1 MGGRGRRTKIR
12 ALNSQTAG
20 ERDVGQSL
28 TTHHSRWR
36 EWAAANPFKRR
47 KMKSNGWQPD
57 KRRQAGRQANGQ
69 AERFAK
75 DPESSAGAAAT
86 ARGTAVPGKA
96 LCRVT

>member
-1 MGGRGRRTKIR
+1 
-12 ALNSQTAG
+12 
-20 ERDVGQSL
+20 
-28 TTHHSRWR
+28 
-36 EWAAANPFKRR
+36 
-47 KMKSNGWQPD
+47 MKSNGWQPD